1 VSSKVKTLEG
11 EGVEV
16 HFLAHNTLWVEGR
29 VGVPGWE
36 LGRLTSKLIIHT
48 DMHKLNNKL
57 VNA

>member
-1 VSSKVKTLEG
+1 VKTLEG

-29 VGVPGWE
+29 VGVPGWG